1 MRPLE
6 FDLLGCPVTDYATGE
21 VLGRVKVVVQ
31 SPTPGRIAQLALER
45 LEDAVFWEA
54 TGASPAIGEPLFDGR
69 GSLLGWA
76 VGMAES
82 LPGGGLRRMGT
93 AHPLSGGA
101 RFLLVREHGE
111 GEGAVIDGH
120 DLGEADSAHGD
131 YMVGQTAAC
140 TLVDPAGQTLIR
152 EGEVITAELLERA
165 RKLGLLH
172 RLEATF

>member
-21 VLGRVKVVVQ
+21 VVGRVKVVVQ

-45 LEDAVFWEA
+45 LEEGALREVP
-54 TGASPAIGEPLFDGR
+54 GASSALGEPLFDGR
-69 GSLLGWA
+69 GGLLGWA

-82 LPGGGLRRMGT
+82 LPGGGLRR
-93 AHPLSGGA
+93 LSGGGAVTGGA
-101 RFLLVREHGE
+101 RFLLVREHWE

-152 EGEVITAELLERA
+152 QGEVITADLLERA
-165 RKLGLLH
+165 RRLGLLH